1 MMTEFFKKQNRSQG
15 GRLMMPAIGESIF
28 DVLYL
33 IFAIGSGIILLVKA
47 KGRTVIALFGWMTL
61 LLGAGDSFH
70 LIPRVLNYWTDADYT
85 AALGIGKL
93 ITSITMTVFYLLF
106 EYVRRK
112 RYGITGQKPILIT
125 MWLLSAIRVALCCF
139 PQNGWTSAEPSLL
152 WGILRN
158 IPFAVIGVMTV
169 MLWFRSASNDKVLKW
184 SWLAVTLSFLFYLPV
199 VLWSQSLPIIGMLML
214 PKTCMYIWLIVMFI
228 KAEKSTLDNR

>member
-1 MMTEFFKKQNRSQG
+1 
-15 GRLMMPAIGESIF
+15 MMPAIGESIF

-33 IFAIGSGIILLVKA
+33 IFAIGSGIALLVKA
-47 KGRTVIALFGWMTL
+47 KGRTVITLFGLMTL

-106 EYVRRK
+106 EYARPK
-112 RYGITGQKPILIT
+112 RYGKTGQKPVLIT

-158 IPFAVIGVMTV
+158 IPFAILGVMTV
-169 MLWFRSASNDKVLKW
+169 VLWFRSARNCKALKW

-199 VLWSQSLPIIGMLML
+199 VLWSQALPIIGMLML

-228 KAEKSTLDNR
+228 KAEKSTESR